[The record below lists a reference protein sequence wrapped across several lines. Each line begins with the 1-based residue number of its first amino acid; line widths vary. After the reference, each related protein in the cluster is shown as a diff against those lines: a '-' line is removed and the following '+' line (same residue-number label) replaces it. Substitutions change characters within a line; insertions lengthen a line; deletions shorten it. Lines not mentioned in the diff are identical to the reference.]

1 MSDTLT
7 GGQKL
12 VKGESLTSSNGAYTL
27 TLQDDG
33 NLVLAS
39 RGHAIW
45 ASKTDGQDVVR
56 AEVQSDGNFVLY
68 TADKPVWHTDTKGKK
83 NVRLVLQDDRNLVL
97 YGADGPAWSTKTE
110 TDAPPPEAEAEAAPA
125 AEETHA
131 EEAAAHPEPEPE
143 PAARTY
149 TVESGDTLWAISE
162 RFYGD
167 GSKYQIIADA
177 SGISNPDLILPGCG
191 AGRFPD
197 RERERAGPEPNPHR
211 PRAASLRPVIHEVGR
226 HAVSDGWES
235 TVRRPVIRAFVAAVT
250 AGMLA
255 ACFFRGGGFRA
266 DPVLVFPG
274 MEIHQGG
281 HLCTLGYVD
290 LGLRVAFTAGHCRGD
305 GPVFDKD
312 NNVIGNLATFR
323 DNTPNGAIVGTDQQ
337 INDYE
342 SIVLVQRCY
351 GEQHPIPAD
360 VRWQPDPG
368 LVGDARRTHLPFRR
382 GHRRELRD
390 RRRRQQ
396 RLVHDWPRRR

>member
-1 MSDTLT
+1 VSDTLT

-45 ASKTDGQDVVR
+45 ASETDGRDVVR

-131 EEAAAHPEPEPE
+131 EEAAAHSEPEPE

-177 SGISNPDLILPGCG
+177 SGISNPDLIQPGQ
-191 AGRFPD
+191 
-197 RERERAGPEPNPHR
+197 
-211 PRAASLRPVIHEVGR
+211 
-226 HAVSDGWES
+226 
-235 TVRRPVIRAFVAAVT
+235 
-250 AGMLA
+250 
-255 ACFFRGGGFRA
+255 
-266 DPVLVFPG
+266 VL
-274 MEIHQGG
+274 
-281 HLCTLGYVD
+281 T
-290 LGLRVAFTAGHCRGD
+290 
-305 GPVFDKD
+305 
-312 NNVIGNLATFR
+312 
-323 DNTPNGAIVGTDQQ
+323 
-337 INDYE
+337 
-342 SIVLVQRCY
+342 
-351 GEQHPIPAD
+351 IP
-360 VRWQPDPG
+360 
-368 LVGDARRTHLPFRR
+368 
-382 GHRRELRD
+382 
-390 RRRRQQ
+390 
-396 RLVHDWPRRR
+396 

>member
-45 ASKTDGQDVVR
+45 ASGTDGQDVVR

-110 TDAPPPEAEAEAAPA
+110 TDAPPPEAEAEPAPA

-167 GSKYQIIADA
+167 GSKYQVIADA
-177 SGISNPDLILPGCG
+177 SGIANPDLIQPGQ
-191 AGRFPD
+191 
-197 RERERAGPEPNPHR
+197 
-211 PRAASLRPVIHEVGR
+211 
-226 HAVSDGWES
+226 
-235 TVRRPVIRAFVAAVT
+235 
-250 AGMLA
+250 
-255 ACFFRGGGFRA
+255 
-266 DPVLVFPG
+266 VL
-274 MEIHQGG
+274 
-281 HLCTLGYVD
+281 T
-290 LGLRVAFTAGHCRGD
+290 
-305 GPVFDKD
+305 
-312 NNVIGNLATFR
+312 
-323 DNTPNGAIVGTDQQ
+323 
-337 INDYE
+337 
-342 SIVLVQRCY
+342 
-351 GEQHPIPAD
+351 IP
-360 VRWQPDPG
+360 
-368 LVGDARRTHLPFRR
+368 
-382 GHRRELRD
+382 
-390 RRRRQQ
+390 
-396 RLVHDWPRRR
+396 

>member
-1 MSDTLT
+1 VSDTLT

-45 ASKTDGQDVVR
+45 ASGTDGQDVVR

-143 PAARTY
+143 PAVRTY

-177 SGISNPDLILPGCG
+177 SGISNPDLIQPGQ
-191 AGRFPD
+191 
-197 RERERAGPEPNPHR
+197 
-211 PRAASLRPVIHEVGR
+211 
-226 HAVSDGWES
+226 
-235 TVRRPVIRAFVAAVT
+235 
-250 AGMLA
+250 
-255 ACFFRGGGFRA
+255 
-266 DPVLVFPG
+266 VL
-274 MEIHQGG
+274 
-281 HLCTLGYVD
+281 T
-290 LGLRVAFTAGHCRGD
+290 
-305 GPVFDKD
+305 
-312 NNVIGNLATFR
+312 
-323 DNTPNGAIVGTDQQ
+323 
-337 INDYE
+337 
-342 SIVLVQRCY
+342 
-351 GEQHPIPAD
+351 IP
-360 VRWQPDPG
+360 
-368 LVGDARRTHLPFRR
+368 
-382 GHRRELRD
+382 
-390 RRRRQQ
+390 
-396 RLVHDWPRRR
+396 

>member
-1 MSDTLT
+1 VSDTLT

-45 ASKTDGQDVVR
+45 ASETNGQDVVR

-131 EEAAAHPEPEPE
+131 EEAAAHPEPEP
-143 PAARTY
+143 AARTY

-177 SGISNPDLILPGCG
+177 SGISNPDLIQPGQ
-191 AGRFPD
+191 
-197 RERERAGPEPNPHR
+197 
-211 PRAASLRPVIHEVGR
+211 
-226 HAVSDGWES
+226 
-235 TVRRPVIRAFVAAVT
+235 
-250 AGMLA
+250 
-255 ACFFRGGGFRA
+255 
-266 DPVLVFPG
+266 VL
-274 MEIHQGG
+274 
-281 HLCTLGYVD
+281 T
-290 LGLRVAFTAGHCRGD
+290 
-305 GPVFDKD
+305 
-312 NNVIGNLATFR
+312 
-323 DNTPNGAIVGTDQQ
+323 
-337 INDYE
+337 
-342 SIVLVQRCY
+342 
-351 GEQHPIPAD
+351 IP
-360 VRWQPDPG
+360 
-368 LVGDARRTHLPFRR
+368 
-382 GHRRELRD
+382 
-390 RRRRQQ
+390 
-396 RLVHDWPRRR
+396 